1 MYGTRTTLNLERPP
15 EGNDVHARLNWLLAV
30 NAQAERRR
38 RMFRNLTEEEEV
50 LLMRHPL
57 STRQSFALFGLLLG
71 IFPPAAIFSKIF
83 GYGLSGPMQGAL
95 LFLACLG
102 MNVICAWVGYVM
114 GKALSGAVESA
125 ERDRWDLM
133 MVLIPLLGAGWGAV
147 TGFAGGLIFFGIG
160 AIFGAI
166 CAIVVGTLAF
176 TMFAPL
182 HRLNSRGG
190 MIDARHFWPLAT
202 GATVLISALIL
213 GLGN

>member
-1 MYGTRTTLNLERPP
+1 M
-15 EGNDVHARLNWLLAV
+15 HARLNWLVAV
-30 NAQAERRR
+30 NAEEERRR
-38 RMFRNLTEEEEV
+38 KMFRDPTEEEKV
-50 LLMRHPL
+50 LLMRHPMD
-57 STRQSFALFGLLLG
+57 TRRAYALFGLLLG

-83 GYGLSGPMQGAL
+83 GYGVSGPMRGAL

-102 MNVICAWVGYVM
+102 MNTVCAWVGYVM
-114 GKALSGAVESA
+114 GKALSGAAESA

-133 MVLIPLLGAGWGAV
+133 MILIPFLGAGWGAV

-160 AIFGAI
+160 AVFGAA
-166 CAIVVGTLAF
+166 CAVVVGALAF

-182 HRLNSRGG
+182 HRLNSHGG
-190 MIDARHFWPLAT
+190 MIDARHFWPLST